1 MIFPPASG
9 DCIAPNAAN
18 LASMILRLTRF
29 AALLLASA
37 VLPSCAPVDA
47 LNASV
52 PTDRLIIDTGLPYMD
67 GAMGRLDV
75 YRPASA
81 TAGHMLPLVVFI
93 HGGAWK
99 SGDRT
104 QYRFAAAPLAQAGM
118 VVVVPDYRKVPQ
130 VHFPAFLEDNARAIA
145 FARAHATEWGADPAR
160 IFLIGHSAGGY
171 NALMLGL
178 DPHYLAAVGMRPQ
191 DLAGVV
197 GIAAPADFLP
207 STDPDVIDAFGPSP
221 DPAHAQP
228 IAFAAADAPPLL
240 LLHGDKD
247 DTVYP
252 RNAVS
257 LEKHMRTV
265 GGRVEVRRFAALGHV
280 GIITAFAPLF
290 AWRAPVLAS
299 VLDFVRDH

>member
-1 MIFPPASG
+1 MV
-9 DCIAPNAAN
+9 
-18 LASMILRLTRF
+18 LRFSRF

-37 VLPSCAPVDA
+37 VLPSCSPVDA
-47 LNASV
+47 LNASIQ
-52 PTDRLIIDTGLPYMD
+52 TDQLLIDHGIAYMD
-67 GAMGRLDV
+67 GPMGKLDV
-75 YRPASA
+75 YRPATPQA
-81 TAGHMLPLVVFI
+81 EKLPLVIFI

-104 QYRFAAAPLAQAGM
+104 QYRFVAAPLARAGV
-118 VVVVPDYRKVPQ
+118 VVVVPDYRKVPE
-130 VHFPAFLEDNARAIA
+130 VHFPEFLADNARAVA
-145 FARAHATEWGADPAR
+145 FAHAHAAEWGADPSR

-178 DPHYLAAVGMRPQ
+178 DPRYLAAVGLRSQ

-221 DPAHAQP
+221 DPALVQP

-240 LLHGDKD
+240 LLHGEKD
-247 DTVYP
+247 NLVYP

-257 LEKHMRTV
+257 LERHMRAV
-265 GGRVEVRRFAALGHV
+265 GGRVEVRRFADLGHI
-280 GIITAFAPLF
+280 GIVTAFAPLF
-290 AWRAPVLAS
+290 AWRAPVLDS
-299 VLDFVRDH
+299 VVSFIRSP